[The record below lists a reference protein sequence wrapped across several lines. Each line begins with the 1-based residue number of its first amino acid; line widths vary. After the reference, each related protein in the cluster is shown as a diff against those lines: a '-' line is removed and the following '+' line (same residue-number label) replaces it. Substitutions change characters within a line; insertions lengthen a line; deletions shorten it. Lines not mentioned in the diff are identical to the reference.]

1 MKLEGKVAIITGAG
15 SGMGAEEAKMFAAEG
30 ARVVITDIN
39 AEACRKVADEIGEA
53 AIAIEHD
60 VANEEGWG
68 VVVATTLEKFGKIDI
83 LVNNAGLTK
92 ADTFDNTD
100 AVFLRRSEEHTSE
113 LQSLMRIS
121 YAVFCLKKKTHNTT
135 NRTNKNYTTSTE
147 N

>member
-68 VVVATTLEKFGKIDI
+68 VVVATTLEKFGKIDM

-92 ADTFDNTD
+92 ADKVGTTD
-100 AVFLRRSEEHTSE
+100 AGFSH
-113 LQSLMRIS
+113 
-121 YAVFCLKKKTHNTT
+121 
-135 NRTNKNYTTSTE
+135 RTIDVTLAERKRGRWGKGGSGRV
-147 N
+147 

>member
-83 LVNNAGLTK
+83 LVNNDGLTK
-92 ADTFDNTD
+92 ADTFDHPD
-100 AVFLRRSEEHTSE
+100 AVVMRRMLDVNLVGSFLG
-113 LQSLMRIS
+113 M
-121 YAVFCLKKKTHNTT
+121 
-135 NRTNKNYTTSTE
+135 TSTRDAMRTHGRGVE
-147 N
+147 VNLASGLASPSISL